1 MVIQKAK
8 IETDKNN
15 SAVKGAIDTQKKL
28 ENWKSSPLSKIF
40 LKILW
45 QFDYIDMKLKA
56 GATWWCFFSFF
67 QTWFWVSKQ
76 FTEPAEDLKIW

>member
-15 SAVKGAIDTQKKL
+15 SAVKGAIDIQKKL
-28 ENWKSSPLSKIF
+28 ENWKSSPLSQIF

-56 GATWWCFFSFF
+56 LWPGGGVFFLLSNM
-67 QTWFWVSKQ
+67 V
-76 FTEPAEDLKIW
+76 LGV